1 MQTLTELVAAVVVH
15 SSAVAYSHFGVTI
28 EPHQPE
34 RPVAAARKVARS
46 TPARSVNT
54 PISTPLGAP
63 LKAGPVATRAVEA
76 SCHHATSGFSAA

>member
-1 MQTLTELVAAVVVH
+1 MQTLAELVAAVVVH

-54 PISTPLGAP
+54 PISTPLGSP
-63 LKAGPVATRAVEA
+63 VKAGPAAGRAA
-76 SCHHATSGFSAA
+76 AGPCHHDVTAISAA

>member
-1 MQTLTELVAAVVVH
+1 MQTLTELVAAVVVQ

-34 RPVAAARKVARS
+34 RPVVAARKVARS
-46 TPARSVNT
+46 TPARSINT

-63 LKAGPVATRAVEA
+63 LKAVPVATRATEEPF
-76 SCHHATSGFSAA
+76 HHDAAAVSAA

>member
-46 TPARSVNT
+46 TPTRPRAAAAAATTCRAPAARPT
-54 PISTPLGAP
+54 
-63 LKAGPVATRAVEA
+63 
-76 SCHHATSGFSAA
+76 

>member
-46 TPARSVNT
+46 TPARSINT

-63 LKAGPVATRAVEA
+63 LKAGPVATRATEEP
-76 SCHHATSGFSAA
+76 CHHDAAAISAA

>member
-54 PISTPLGAP
+54 PIATPLGAP
-63 LKAGPVATRAVEA
+63 LRAGPIAGQAPEGP
-76 SCHHATSGFSAA
+76 CHHDAGAVSAV

>member
-46 TPARSVNT
+46 TPARSVDN
-54 PISTPLGAP
+54 PNATPLGAP
-63 LKAGPVATRAVEA
+63 LKAGAVAAKVSEG
-76 SCHHATSGFSAA
+76 SCLRRTAGVSAA

>member
-46 TPARSVNT
+46 TPARSVKT
-54 PISTPLGAP
+54 PIATPLGAP
-63 LKAGPVATRAVEA
+63 LRAGPIAGQAPGGP
-76 SCHHATSGFSAA
+76 CHHDTGAVSAV